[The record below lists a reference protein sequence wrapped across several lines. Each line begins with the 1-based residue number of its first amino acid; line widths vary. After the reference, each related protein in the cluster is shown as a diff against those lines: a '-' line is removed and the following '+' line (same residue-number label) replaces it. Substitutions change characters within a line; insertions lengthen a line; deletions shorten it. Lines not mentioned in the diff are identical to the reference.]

1 MARTT
6 RSERPSL
13 GLAGELLIA
22 AVPAANPPAMPPDPY
37 LAAISGTRQLDI
49 EAELRPCPDGL
60 FPAAGHVLAMR
71 RARGPGGH
79 LDRPGGVTAMTA
91 DRGFAIPAL
100 LATRTRKARRDG
112 RCPLCPH
119 PVRTG
124 QRVGLVAGQWAHCS
138 CIVRVNASRHL
149 TPEE

>member
-1 MARTT
+1 MNCRIPKDVYHAIAT
-6 RSERPSL
+6 ERVQL
-13 GLAGELLIA
+13 GYVTCGPGEPLC
-22 AVPAANPPAMPPDPY
+22 
-37 LAAISGTRQLDI
+37 GT

-119 PVRTG
+119 PIRTG